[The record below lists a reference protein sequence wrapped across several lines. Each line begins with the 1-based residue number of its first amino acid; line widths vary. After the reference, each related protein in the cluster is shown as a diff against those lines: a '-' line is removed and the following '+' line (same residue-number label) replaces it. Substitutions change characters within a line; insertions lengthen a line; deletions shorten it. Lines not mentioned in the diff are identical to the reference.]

1 MRGNSGAVDP
11 AAEEPA
17 FDAATLADLVA
28 EGMLIVG
35 SAIRLSVSNQA
46 IVRALRDHADFDRE
60 WYSAAVVQQLALL
73 ADEKHADA
81 ERVAEELASATGR
94 AGKARHQSDYRQRDV
109 LHLRQRKAVLDSLV
123 HEIRA
128 REGDDDYVDALAA
141 ASRLAASDEIRG
153 AIRESALRTSP
164 RAQLLPP
171 EERRKRILALKAELA
186 REVGGR
192 HR

>member
-1 MRGNSGAVDP
+1 MRGNSGGVDP

-17 FDAATLADLVA
+17 FDAGTLADLVA

-128 REGDDDYVDALAA
+128 REGDDDYVEALAA

-153 AIRESALRTSP
+153 AIRESALRRSP
-164 RAQLLPP
+164 RAELLSPD
-171 EERRKRILALKAELA
+171 ERRKQVLALRAELA
-186 REVGGR
+186 REVAGR
-192 HR
+192 A